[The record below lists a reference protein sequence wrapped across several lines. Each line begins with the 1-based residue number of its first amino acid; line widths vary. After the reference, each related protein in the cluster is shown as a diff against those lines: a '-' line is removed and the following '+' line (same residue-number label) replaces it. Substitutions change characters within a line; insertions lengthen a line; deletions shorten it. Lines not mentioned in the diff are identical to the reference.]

1 MLWQLWAI
9 LNLLCTALYRPEKIS
24 IRVAKATQKLSSV
37 ILLQSQPTGEVKENK
52 SVVYNF
58 VSF

>member
-1 MLWQLWAI
+1 MGHI
-9 LNLLCTALYRPEKIS
+9 ESSFTALYRPEKIS
-24 IRVAKATQKLSSV
+24 IPVAKAKATQNLSSV

-52 SVVYNF
+52 RVVYNF